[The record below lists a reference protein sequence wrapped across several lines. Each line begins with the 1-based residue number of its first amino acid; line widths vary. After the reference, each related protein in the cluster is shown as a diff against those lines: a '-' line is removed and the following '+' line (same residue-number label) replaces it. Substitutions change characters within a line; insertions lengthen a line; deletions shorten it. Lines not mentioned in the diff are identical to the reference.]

1 MKPSKMLLGSLY
13 LLLGALACASQ
24 DAPQTADSEAVL
36 FEGARLIVGD
46 GSAPIESGAFL
57 VEDGRIIA
65 VGATSE
71 VTAPPGATRV
81 DLTGKTVM
89 PAIVDMH
96 FHVGYNDVAGMTNEP
111 DNYSRENIIDHL
123 QRLAYHGVAAA
134 QSMGMDADE
143 TAFQVRADDIPGIT
157 RLLTAG
163 SGIAMPNA
171 GPGAANL
178 KDRAYGVTTEEEARQ
193 AVRELAER
201 NVDVVK
207 IWVDDRRGTVEKL
220 RPDLYAAVIDEA
232 HDQGLEVAAHI
243 FALED
248 AKDLLRVGLDGFA
261 HSVRDQ
267 DVDDEFI
274 AMIAERPDVYLIPNL
289 PNSGLT
295 SVDDLPWLAET
306 LPQAAIDQM
315 RERMESRSE
324 SGPNESFMIQARNL
338 TRLRD
343 AGMPIGLGTDGS
355 GAGWNVHEEMAAM
368 VAAGMT
374 PAEVI
379 VAATSTSAEFLGLEN
394 LGTIAAGKSAD
405 FIVLDA
411 NPLDDIK
418 NTRRIADVYLR
429 GAQVDRESLRA
440 RSTESG
446 GGQPAASK

>member
-13 LLLGALACASQ
+13 VLLGALACTSQ

-46 GSAPIESGAFL
+46 GGAPIENGAFL

-65 VGATSE
+65 VGVAGE
-71 VTAPPGATRV
+71 VTAPPGATHV

-96 FHVGYNDVAGMTNEP
+96 FHVGYNDVAGMSNGP

-123 QRLAYHGVAAA
+123 QRLAYYGVAAA
-134 QSMGMDADE
+134 RSMGMDADE
-143 TAFQVRADDIPGIT
+143 TAFQVRADDLPGIT

-171 GPGAANL
+171 GPGRANL
-178 KDRAYGVTTEEEARQ
+178 KDRAYGVTSEEEARQ

-201 NVDVVK
+201 HVDVVK

-232 HDQGLEVAAHI
+232 HAQGLEVAAHI

-248 AKDLLRVGLDGFA
+248 AKDLLRAGLDGFA
-261 HSVRDQ
+261 HGVRDQ
-267 DVDDEFI
+267 DIDDEFI

-289 PNSGLT
+289 PGSGLT
-295 SVDDLPWLAET
+295 SVDDLAWLAET
-306 LPQAAIDQM
+306 LPPEAIQQM
-315 RERMESRSE
+315 REQIEGGADG
-324 SGPNESFMIQARNL
+324 GPSESFMIQARNL

-355 GAGWNVHEEMAAM
+355 GAGWNVHEEMADM

-379 VAATSTSAEFLGLEN
+379 VAATSTSAELLGLED
-394 LGTIAAGKSAD
+394 LGTIAPGKSAD

-429 GAQVDRESLRA
+429 GARVDRESVRA
-440 RSTESG
+440 R
-446 GGQPAASK
+446 

>member
-1 MKPSKMLLGSLY
+1 MKPSKMLLGSVYL
-13 LLLGALACASQ
+13 LLLGALACGSQ
-24 DAPQTADSEAVL
+24 DAPTTDDSAAVL

-46 GSAPIESGAFL
+46 GSPPIESGAFL
-57 VEDGRIIA
+57 VEDGRVIA
-65 VGATSE
+65 VGAAGE
-71 VTAPPGATRV
+71 ITAPPGATRV
-81 DLTGKTVM
+81 DLAGKTVM

-96 FHVGYNDVAGMTNEP
+96 FHVGYNDVVGMTNEP
-111 DNYSRENIIDHL
+111 GNYSRENIIDHL
-123 QRLAYHGVAAA
+123 QRLAYYGVAAA
-134 QSMGMDADE
+134 RSMGMDADE
-143 TAFQVRADDIPGIT
+143 TAFQLRGDNLPGIT

-163 SGIAMPNA
+163 SGIAMPDA
-171 GPGAANL
+171 GPGRANL
-178 KDRAYGVTTEEEARQ
+178 KDRAYGVTSEEEARE

-207 IWVDDRRGTVEKL
+207 IWVDDRGGTVEKL

-232 HDQGLEVAAHI
+232 HAQGLEVAAHI

-248 AKDLLRVGLDGFA
+248 AKELLRAGLDGFA
-261 HSVRDQ
+261 HGVRDQ

-274 AMIAERPDVYLIPNL
+274 AMLAERPDVYLIPNL
-289 PNSGLT
+289 PGSGLT

-306 LPQAAIDQM
+306 LPPAAIEQM
-315 RERMESRSE
+315 REQLERGVQSGPSE
-324 SGPNESFMIQARNL
+324 SFLIQARNL

-355 GAGWNVHEEMAAM
+355 GAGWNVHEEMADM

-379 VAATSTSAEFLGLEN
+379 VAATSTSARLMGLDD
-394 LGTIAAGKSAD
+394 LGTIAVGKSAD

-429 GAQVDRESLRA
+429 GAQVDRGSVRT
-440 RSTESG
+440 R
-446 GGQPAASK
+446 

>member
-13 LLLGALACASQ
+13 VLLGALACTSQ

-46 GSAPIESGAFL
+46 GGAPIENGAFL

-65 VGATSE
+65 VGVAGE
-71 VTAPPGATRV
+71 VTAPPGATHV

-96 FHVGYNDVAGMTNEP
+96 FHVGYNDVAGMSNGP
-111 DNYSRENIIDHL
+111 DNYSRENILDHL
-123 QRLAYHGVAAA
+123 QRLAYYGVAAA
-134 QSMGMDADE
+134 RSMGMDADE
-143 TAFQVRADDIPGIT
+143 TAFQVRADDLPGIT

-171 GPGAANL
+171 GPGRANL
-178 KDRAYGVTTEEEARQ
+178 KDRAYGVTSEEEARQ

-201 NVDVVK
+201 HVDVVK

-232 HDQGLEVAAHI
+232 HAQGLEVAAHI

-248 AKDLLRVGLDGFA
+248 AKDLLRAGLDGFA
-261 HSVRDQ
+261 HGVRDQ
-267 DVDDEFI
+267 DIDDEFI

-289 PNSGLT
+289 PGSGLT
-295 SVDDLPWLAET
+295 SVDDLAWLAET
-306 LPQAAIDQM
+306 LPPEAIQQM
-315 RERMESRSE
+315 REQIEGGAGD
-324 SGPNESFMIQARNL
+324 GPSESFMIQARNL

-355 GAGWNVHEEMAAM
+355 GAGWNVHEEMADM

-379 VAATSTSAEFLGLEN
+379 VAATSTSAELLGLED
-394 LGTIAAGKSAD
+394 LGTIAPGKSAD

-429 GAQVDRESLRA
+429 GARVDRESVRA
-440 RSTESG
+440 R
-446 GGQPAASK
+446 